1 MRKLGIIT
9 DIETN
14 NITIASIDAKTEEVT
29 SIQTSNFDKTTEF
42 QLLQIVEY
50 QESNNQ
56 ITPLDNVDYSRQE
69 NKNLLIIFGKIITK
83 PHLTKV
89 FLEQLDELEAK
100 PKKKK

>member
-1 MRKLGIIT
+1 MRNLGIIT
-9 DIETN
+9 NIDTT

-29 SIQTSNFDKTTEF
+29 TITTPNFDKTKEY

-56 ITPLDNVDYSRQE
+56 ISTLDNVDYSKQE
-69 NKNLLIIFGKIITK
+69 NKNLLNIFREIITK